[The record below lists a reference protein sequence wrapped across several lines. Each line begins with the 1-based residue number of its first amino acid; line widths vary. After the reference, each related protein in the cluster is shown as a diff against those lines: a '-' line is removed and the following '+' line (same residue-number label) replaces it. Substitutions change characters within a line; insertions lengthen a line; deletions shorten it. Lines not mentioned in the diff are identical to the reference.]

1 MLPGLSDVVV
11 YGVTVPGCEGRAG
24 MAAVVES
31 DKVELD
37 SVAAAVTS
45 KLPGYARPY
54 FLRLTPQLD
63 MTGTYKL
70 KKRDLQL
77 QGFNLA
83 DISDKIFFLD
93 VKSSKY
99 IPLDTELYSGI
110 CSGKVRI

>member
-1 MLPGLSDVVV
+1 MVV
-11 YGVTVPGCEGRAG
+11 YGVTVPGSEGRAG
-24 MAAVVES
+24 MAAVVDS

-70 KKRDLQL
+70 KKRELQSE
-77 QGFNLA
+77 GC
-83 DISDKIFFLD
+83 DPSKISDPLFLLHP
-93 VKSSKY
+93 KTRLQIHY
-99 IPLDTELYSGI
+99 LELFNNFL
-110 CSGKVRI
+110 